1 MGARTF
7 ARQGMANRHT
17 RQQQEFI
24 VRKLAALEP
33 PREIVR
39 NFMAVFTDTKC
50 DENDVRRL
58 DPSNV
63 ALPFDLFTIFSAE
76 RERIRNDPNSAP
88 FADKKLRL
96 VALSRDV
103 EAYRSNN
110 QPAEA
115 RSVMRQIAEEQGAI
129 GGKGAAAKGGTVAAP
144 SDGKPV
150 AEIVRKIIDPK
161 APEPAAEPVE

>member
-1 MGARTF
+1 MGAYPF
-7 ARQGMANRHT
+7 AGMANKHT
-17 RQQQEFI
+17 SKQQEFI

-33 PREIVR
+33 HREIVR

-63 ALPFDLFTIFSAE
+63 VLSPELFIIFNAE
-76 RERIRNDPNSAP
+76 RERIKADPNSAP
-88 FADKKLRL
+88 FADQKLRL
-96 VALSRDV
+96 IALSRDV

-129 GGKGAAAKGGTVAAP
+129 GQKGAAKGGAVPIDQAG
-144 SDGKPV
+144 GKPV
-150 AEIVRKIIDPK
+150 AEIIRKIVDPK
-161 APEPAAEPVE
+161 APEAVAEPVG

>member
-1 MGARTF
+1 MGAYPF
-7 ARQGMANRHT
+7 AGMANKHT
-17 RQQQEFI
+17 SKQQEFI

-63 ALPFDLFTIFSAE
+63 PLPFDLFAVFTKE
-76 RERIRNDPNSAP
+76 RERIRNDPDSAP
-88 FADKKLRL
+88 FADQKLRL
-96 VALSRDV
+96 IALSRDV

-115 RSVMRQIAEEQGAI
+115 RTVMRQIAEEQGAI
-129 GGKGAAAKGGTVAAP
+129 GQKGAAKGGGKDESATPAFKKIEVVRTVVDPA
-144 SDGKPV
+144 PV
-150 AEIVRKIIDPK
+150 AT
-161 APEPAAEPVE
+161 EPAA